1 MEIKKIDH
9 KKESDAQRRS
19 KSLLSLL
26 QNIKKYCSKNRKNVS
41 EAYLGLREKAITEL
55 FYWNSED
62 INYLCKKNF
71 IMSVWQCPKY
81 TSEDFF
87 FLKTRE
93 EMNML
98 GDFQSWY

>member
-9 KKESDAQRRS
+9 KKESDAQIRS

-55 FYWNSED
+55 FY
-62 INYLCKKNF
+62 
-71 IMSVWQCPKY
+71 
-81 TSEDFF
+81 
-87 FLKTRE
+87 
-93 EMNML
+93 
-98 GDFQSWY
+98 

>member
-1 MEIKKIDH
+1 MEIKKINH
-9 KKESDAQRRS
+9 KKESGAQRRS

-26 QNIKKYCSKNRKNVS
+26 QNIKKYRSKNLENVS

-62 INYLCKKNF
+62 INYLRKKNF
-71 IMSVWQCPKY
+71 IISVWQGPKY

-87 FLKTRE
+87 F
-93 EMNML
+93 
-98 GDFQSWY
+98 

>member
-26 QNIKKYCSKNRKNVS
+26 QNIQKYCSKNRKNVS

-55 FYWNSED
+55 FY
-62 INYLCKKNF
+62 
-71 IMSVWQCPKY
+71 
-81 TSEDFF
+81 
-87 FLKTRE
+87 
-93 EMNML
+93 
-98 GDFQSWY
+98 